1 MFYFTNPGNEFIR
14 GVSFLCYLPFIV
26 SGFYLAT
33 LIFLTFLKSKY
44 FDIRELVLVLAIA
57 VAVTGATIL
66 ELVSSLRFLVN
77 GVGVASSLFY
87 YIYFISEIYKKD
99 PLTELRN
106 RQVFYNDSN
115 ALKSRSCIVCIDMNN
130 LKELNDEQGHLE
142 GDRALILIAHTVNRL
157 LNNGERGYRI
167 GGDEFVIIS
176 KKRLD
181 PKSVDELVDAIN
193 QKLDEYK
200 IKVAIGYEFFEPG
213 EDFNKIY
220 VIADKKMYQ
229 RKKKIKK

>member
-1 MFYFTNPGNEFIR
+1 
-14 GVSFLCYLPFIV
+14 
-26 SGFYLAT
+26 
-33 LIFLTFLKSKY
+33 
-44 FDIRELVLVLAIA
+44 
-57 VAVTGATIL
+57 
-66 ELVSSLRFLVN
+66 
-77 GVGVASSLFY
+77 
-87 YIYFISEIYKKD
+87 
-99 PLTELRN
+99 
-106 RQVFYNDSN
+106 
-115 ALKSRSCIVCIDMNN
+115 MNN

-229 RKKKIKK
+229 RKKEMKK